1 MYRHVV
7 VGTDGSESARLAV
20 GRAAELAAVLGA
32 KVTVVTIY
40 EKPGGLSASSSVAA
54 AAGAGAPPEDPEW
67 RVAEAQ
73 ARADSGRRQAMD
85 AGVVDVEVR
94 VEAGSPADTLV
105 KVAQDVGADL
115 LVVGSKGMQSAAR
128 FLMGSV
134 PNRVSHHAPCD
145 IIIVRTAD

>member
-7 VGTDGSESARLAV
+7 VGTDGSQSARVAV
-20 GRAAELAAVLGA
+20 GRAAELAAGLGA

-40 EKPGGLSASSSVAA
+40 EKSSGLSTSSSVAV
-54 AAGAGAPPEDPEW
+54 AAGASAPADDPKW

-73 ARADSGRRQAMD
+73 ARADAGRRQAMD
-85 AGVVDVEVR
+85 AGVTDVDIR
-94 VEAGSPADTLV
+94 VEMGSPADTLV